1 MCRPVV
7 RRVLGLLS
15 IAVGSLGAACSSGGY
30 GAAPVAQ
37 PKPASSSPS
46 TDAAAGRGL
55 AITYRPVANAAYLLH
70 RLDSLTLHL
79 PGGLQQQTLERTAY
93 LHLTLADEAAGGYR
107 ATIVLDSLR
116 ASASA
121 VPISPDS
128 LAPLR
133 GLRWTATVTP
143 AGALSALVAD
153 RSTTLGDQLANHLR
167 LLFPV
172 LPAAGAR
179 AGAQWGDSTRFPL
192 KADAF
197 DATEQAR
204 AAYQAAEDRR
214 SGGLKIESKTT
225 YQRAGTGTQFNQ
237 RLEMKASGRRDG
249 AYYLGRN
256 GVLLSAEG
264 RDSGTMTIAVPA
276 TGQTVPVDQSGRFEI
291 RAIGR

>member
-1 MCRPVV
+1 M
-7 RRVLGLLS
+7 
-15 IAVGSLGAACSSGGY
+15 
-30 GAAPVAQ
+30 Q
-37 PKPASSSPS
+37 PRSVSSSPS
-46 TDAAAGRGL
+46 PNAATVGRGP
-55 AITYRPVANAAYLLH
+55 AVTYRPVANAAYVLH

-79 PGGLQQQTLERTAY
+79 PGGLQQQTLDRTAY
-93 LHLTLADEAAGGYR
+93 LHLTLADEATGGYR

-128 LAPLR
+128 LAPVR
-133 GLRWTATVTP
+133 GLRWTARVTP
-143 AGALSALVAD
+143 VGELSDLVAD
-153 RSTTLGDQLANHLR
+153 RSTTLGDQLTNQLR

-172 LPAAGAR
+172 LPTAGAR
-179 AGAQWGDSTRFPL
+179 AGGQWADSTRFPL

-204 AAYQAAEDRR
+204 ASYQAAAERR

-225 YQRAGTGTQFNQ
+225 YQRTGTGTQFNQ
-237 RLEMKASGRRDG
+237 RLEMKASGQRDG
-249 AYYLGRN
+249 AYYWGRD

-264 RDSGTMTIAVPA
+264 RELGTMTIAVPA
-276 TGQTVPVDQSGRFEI
+276 TGQMVPVDQSGRFQI